1 MQTEQEKANVEL
13 VNRFCADWS
22 KKDAT
27 LLTEYLADDIVY
39 QMFEGQPDIVG
50 KEAFIKTLDG
60 FLNGLVEVDWEM
72 VRSYAIGDMVMNERV
87 DHFVAE
93 TEDRRCISISLAFF
107 VFAMEKFRFG
117 VILACPVARPLW
129 VQLLVSPSSL

>member
-13 VNRFCADWS
+13 VNRFCADWA
-22 KKDAT
+22 KKDAR

-60 FLNGLVEVDWEM
+60 FLKAMVEVDWQM

-87 DHFVAE
+87 DHFVAA
-93 TEDRRCISISLAFF
+93 TEDRSMHFDIIGIFRIRDGKIS
-107 VFAMEKFRFG
+107 VWRDFG
-117 VILACPVARPLW
+117 LPGGQAIVGASVGKP
-129 VQLLVSPSSL
+129 Q

>member
-1 MQTEQEKANVEL
+1 VQTEQEKANVEL

-50 KEAFIKTLDG
+50 KEAFIKALDG
-60 FLNGLVEVDWEM
+60 FLKGLVEVDWEM

-93 TEDRRCISISLAFF
+93 TEDRSMHFDIIGIFRVRDGKIS
-107 VFAMEKFRFG
+107 VWRDFG
-117 VILACPVARPLW
+117 LPGGKTVVGSAVGKP
-129 VQLLVSPSSL
+129 Q